1 MNTAKYLFFFLSLH
15 CINSVAQ
22 ISRPFAAVMTEDETP
37 ADTSGTKGLEKDAG
51 DLIFTDDFSD
61 PGNWNLVDLAGEGA
75 EWEITDTEPPEIL
88 D

>member
-1 MNTAKYLFFFLSLH
+1 
-15 CINSVAQ
+15 
-22 ISRPFAAVMTEDETP
+22 MTEDETP